1 MAKRK
6 IDEKQ
11 WIAIS
16 IIGATVGIII
26 NEMYTHV
33 KTTIKKNKLA
43 NGNGATAT
51 NPEIQKIEQL

>member
-33 KTTIKKNKLA
+33 KTTIKKNKMS
-43 NGNGATAT
+43 NGNGAVAQTS
-51 NPEIQKIEQL
+51 EMQKIEQL

>member
-16 IIGATVGIII
+16 IIGATVGIIV
-26 NEMYTHV
+26 NEMYNHV
-33 KTTIKKNKLA
+33 KTTIKNNKV
-43 NGNGATAT
+43 NGATASAS
-51 NPEIQKIEQL
+51 PEMQKIEQL

>member
-16 IIGATVGIII
+16 IIGATVGIVI
-26 NEMYTHV
+26 NEMYNHV
-33 KTTIKKNKLA
+33 KTTIKNNKV
-43 NGNGATAT
+43 NGSSAAT
-51 NPEIQKIEQL
+51 PEMTKIENL

>member
-16 IIGATVGIII
+16 IIGATVGIIV
-26 NEMYTHV
+26 NEMYNHV
-33 KTTIKKNKLA
+33 KTTIKNNKV
-43 NGNGATAT
+43 NGAATASAS
-51 NPEIQKIEQL
+51 PEMQKIEQL

>member
-16 IIGATVGIII
+16 IIGATVGIIV
-26 NEMYTHV
+26 NEMYNHV
-33 KTTIKKNKLA
+33 KTTIKNNKV
-43 NGNGATAT
+43 NGATASA
-51 NPEIQKIEQL
+51 IKINLLLL